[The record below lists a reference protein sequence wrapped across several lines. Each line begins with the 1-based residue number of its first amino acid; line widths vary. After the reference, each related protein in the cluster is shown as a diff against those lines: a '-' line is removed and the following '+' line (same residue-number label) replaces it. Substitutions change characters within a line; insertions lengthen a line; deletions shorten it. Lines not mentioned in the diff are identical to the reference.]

1 MRYLATA
8 IVAVLVAAGSGL
20 QAQTD
25 LRKAIEAQ
33 NKRFGAAV
41 EKGDVAALG
50 ALYTDD
56 AQALPPNSDVV
67 KGRAAIQDMWK
78 GVLASGVG
86 GASLETTDVE
96 TEGNLAYE
104 TGRYQMRSKDG
115 KVLDR
120 GKYVVVWKR
129 SGNDWRIHRDIWN
142 TSMPAGK

>member
-8 IVAVLVAAGSGL
+8 IVAVLVAAGSGV

-25 LRKAIEAQ
+25 VRKTIEAQ

-67 KGRAAIQDMWK
+67 KGRAAIQEMWK

-96 TEGNLAYE
+96 TEGSLAYE
-104 TGRYQMRSKDG
+104 TGRYQMRSKGG

>member
-1 MRYLATA
+1 MRYSSTA
-8 IVAVLVAAGSGL
+8 IVAMVFAVGTTLAS
-20 QAQTD
+20 QTD

-67 KGRAAIQDMWK
+67 EGRAAIQEMWK

-96 TEGNLAYE
+96 TEGSLAYE

>member
-1 MRYLATA
+1 MRYSSTA
-8 IVAVLVAAGSGL
+8 IVAMVFAVGTTLAS
-20 QAQTD
+20 QTD

-67 KGRAAIQDMWK
+67 EGRAAIQEMWK

-129 SGNDWRIHRDIWN
+129 SGSDWRIHRDIWN

>member
-1 MRYLATA
+1 MRYSSTA
-8 IVAVLVAAGSGL
+8 IVAMVFAVGTTLAS
-20 QAQTD
+20 QTD

-67 KGRAAIQDMWK
+67 EGRAAIQEKWK

-129 SGNDWRIHRDIWN
+129 SGSDWRIHRDIWN

>member
-1 MRYLATA
+1 
-8 IVAVLVAAGSGL
+8 
-20 QAQTD
+20 
-25 LRKAIEAQ
+25 
-33 NKRFGAAV
+33 
-41 EKGDVAALG
+41 
-50 ALYTDD
+50 
-56 AQALPPNSDVV
+56 
-67 KGRAAIQDMWK
+67 MWK

-129 SGNDWRIHRDIWN
+129 SGSDWRIHRDIWN